1 MWIDQKQF
9 DMILDRRA
17 FSVVDLDSPYD
28 EPGYWLTKTP
38 QERLTH
44 LERLRRINYGPS
56 ASGRLQ
62 RIFEIVD
69 RTPS

>member
-1 MWIDQKQF
+1 MDQRQS
-9 DMILDRRA
+9 DLILDRRA
-17 FSVVDLDSPYD
+17 FSVVDLDSPSD

-56 ASGRLQ
+56 ATGRLQ
-62 RIFEIVD
+62 RIFEVVD
-69 RTPS
+69 LTPG